1 MATILFE
8 LFPAQSH
15 HMMAFKTARLLK
27 SAGHRVVF
35 GSVQEMQEITQRY
48 GFEFQFIPF
57 AVVFPLGQYI
67 LQKKH
72 GIALPTPKERL
83 EEARKKI
90 KLFNQQISNI
100 KPDMVLIDRHQMIGK
115 SMFYKQLGIPIT
127 YICVMP
133 DPSKAENVPPFS
145 SSFIPCDNWF
155 SKKYISFLWF
165 SNRLKGELA
174 IINHRILH
182 SSISDL
188 SVYKALAKEFDINS
202 AKVRIPRNANEI
214 HLQTTPRIVLSAT
227 DLDFPRPLKEGVYN
241 IGPLIDLPADETRS
255 TDTRYEAMKS
265 IITKGNT
272 AIIYCSLGMLVDFC
286 TEQKIRL
293 YRKIK
298 KVAMLA
304 PNDFIV
310 ICTGDDLDNSNLLP
324 LPPNLFVFKSL
335 PQKDLLKYCTLM
347 INHGGLNSITECIFN
362 EVPVIAYPPSHMA
375 DHSCNSARVVYHG
388 LGLRGKVGRDSPKA
402 ILKKINHIKN
412 SMEGYK
418 NNIRRMKQK
427 FEEKNNSTEV
437 VTIIDTLLANSM
449 PN

>member
-27 SAGHRVVF
+27 AAGHRVVF
-35 GSVQEMQEITQRY
+35 GSVHEMQEIIQRY
-48 GFEFQFIPF
+48 GFEFQVIPF
-57 AVVFPLGQYI
+57 AVVFPLGQYVER
-67 LQKKH
+67 KKH

-83 EEARKKI
+83 EEARKNF
-90 KLFNQQISNI
+90 KLFNQQISYI

-127 YICVMP
+127 FVCVMP

-182 SSISDL
+182 SSINDL
-188 SVYKALAKEFDINS
+188 TVYKALTKEFDVNS
-202 AKVRIPRNANEI
+202 AKVRMPRNANEI
-214 HLQTTPRIVLSAT
+214 HQQTTPRLVLSAT
-227 DLDFPRPLKEGVYN
+227 DLDFPRPEVEGVYPV
-241 IGPLIDLPADETRS
+241 GPLIDFPEDESKS
-255 TDTRYEAMKS
+255 TDVRYEAMKS
-265 IITKGNT
+265 IITKGNH
-272 AIIYCSLGMLVDFC
+272 AVIYCSLGMLVDFC
-286 TEQKIRL
+286 TDQKIRL

-298 KVAMLA
+298 KVAILA
-304 PNDFIV
+304 PNDFFV
-310 ICTGDDLDNSNLLP
+310 ICTGDDLENSNLLP

-335 PQKDLLKYCTLM
+335 PQKDLLKYCTVM

-375 DHSCNSARVVYHG
+375 DHSSNSARVVYHG
-388 LGLRGKVGRDSPKA
+388 LGLRGKVGHDSPKA
-402 ILKKINHIKN
+402 ILKKINLIKGN
-412 SMEGYK
+412 LDEYK
-418 NNIRRMKQK
+418 TNIRQMKQK

-437 VTIIDTLLANSM
+437 VNIIESIMNSHAN
-449 PN
+449 